1 VLTRMVMSERG
12 KALTQRDAG
21 ELPLDQEWSHIVELD
36 LVPAVTL
43 GETQAAAIRR
53 EYGFKGNV
61 LTVRVRQALL
71 FYAIRRWR
79 LDRPDSRLI
88 ISEQR
93 VIETGRN
100 K

>member
-1 VLTRMVMSERG
+1 MVVSGGG

-21 ELPLDQEWSHIVELD
+21 ALPLDREWSHIVELE
-36 LVPAVTL
+36 LVPAATL

-61 LTVRVRQALL
+61 LAVRVRQALL
-71 FYAIRRWR
+71 FYAIRRWG
-79 LDRPDSRLI
+79 LDRADSRLV

-93 VIETGRN
+93 VIQTGRN